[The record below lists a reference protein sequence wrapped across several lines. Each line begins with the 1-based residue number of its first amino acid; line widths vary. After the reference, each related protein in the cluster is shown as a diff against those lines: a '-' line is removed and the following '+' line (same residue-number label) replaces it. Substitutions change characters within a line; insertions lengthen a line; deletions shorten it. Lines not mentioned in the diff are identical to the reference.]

1 MGELMKDKYYLALDD
16 EVELDNKDNVKKAVI
31 GLIILEVV
39 LQLCY
44 QLYPV
49 LLNLL
54 GKNQRVM
61 ATVILVA
68 YVTVFA
74 VVAKH
79 FSFTTRVFNF

>member
-1 MGELMKDKYYLALDD
+1 MKDKYYLALAD

-68 YVTVFA
+68 YVTVLA